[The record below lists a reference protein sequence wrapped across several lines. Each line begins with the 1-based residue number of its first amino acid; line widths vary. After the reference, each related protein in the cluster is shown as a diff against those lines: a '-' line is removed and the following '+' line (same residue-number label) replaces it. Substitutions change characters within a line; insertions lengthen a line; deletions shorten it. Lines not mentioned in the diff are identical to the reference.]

1 MSNANTIIKEN
12 DFDALREK
20 IETLDL
26 LRLMR
31 ITKKSIN
38 KSRAACFHL
47 IFEYSVKFANRKDC
61 DYQKEYLNPILLQ
74 GANNNAL
81 YVLEAIVQSPY
92 FDKNKINLY
101 EYFSGYNLH
110 ERITLFLKKHFDLSN
125 IDIEPYQCIIR
136 QIKEKDGKLITKNKK
151 NINSFINVW
160 GFDAEDFL
168 LACFEYKKERESY
181 FNKIYDFKIHGLSS
195 FLDIYVES
203 NNIHKFKSLFSKED
217 EEKYKRNII
226 KYKIKDF

>member
-12 DFDALREK
+12 NFKALKEK

-47 IFEYSVKFANRKDC
+47 IFEYSVKFANKKDC

-74 GANNNAL
+74 AANNNAL

-92 FDKNKINLY
+92 FDKNNIDLT

-110 ERITLFLKKHFDLSN
+110 ERITLFLKKHFDLSK
-125 IDIEPYQCIIR
+125 IDIEHYHSIIR
-136 QIKEKDGKLITKNKK
+136 QIRYEDGKLITKNKK
-151 NINSFINVW
+151 NINSLISVW
-160 GFDAEDFL
+160 GFDTDTFL
-168 LACFEYKKERESY
+168 SASLEYKKERESY
-181 FNKIYDFKIHGLSS
+181 FNKTYDFRISGLLS
-195 FLDIYVES
+195 FLEIYVEK
-203 NNIHKFKSLFSKED
+203 NEIYKFKSLFSKKD
-217 EEKYKRNII
+217 EEEYKRNII
-226 KYKIKDF
+226 KYKINDF